1 MNHIKFSKAIIAL
14 LSLTIVTSCDQK
26 HSDGDGHNHG
36 AEKSTHTHDDGHN
49 HGTEENTHSVDDG
62 YNHGTEETE
71 HSKGDGHNHGEE
83 EHHEEGLSLTKAQAE
98 TINLVFG
105 ELSYIKVN
113 DFVKTTGSL
122 GLPTN
127 AYSSVSAKTNGIIK
141 GTKKFVEGDF
151 INKGSLIAYLENVDL
166 IVTQQAY
173 LEAKAQLELKRL
185 EVERQKTLVE
195 SNAGVAKNLQNAQA
209 EEAVLDA
216 KTQGLAKQ
224 LSFLGISTSNLSP
237 STIKQQIAIEAPM
250 SGYISKISFYNGM
263 YAQSSVS
270 LMSIFSSEHLH
281 LELDVFEKDIANI
294 KKGQKISY
302 TVPALGQAIYSGTVE
317 VIGKE
322 FNPNSKTIRVHG
334 HLNGVKPT
342 FLKDLFIN
350 AKIYLNDVESS
361 ALPEKAIIKDGSNS
375 FIYVANEKA
384 NENEIEFEKIAVITG
399 ATDNGFTAVKLID
412 KIPDGMKIVTKG
424 AYFVYAQSKAGE
436 LEHEH

>member
-1 MNHIKFSKAIIAL
+1 MNHIKFSIAIIAL

-36 AEKSTHTHDDGHN
+36 
-49 HGTEENTHSVDDG
+49 
-62 YNHGTEETE
+62 TEETE
-71 HSKGDGHNHGEE
+71 HSEGDGHNHGEE

-105 ELSYIKVN
+105 ELTYIKVN
-113 DFVKTTGSL
+113 DFVKATGSL
-122 GLPTN
+122 GLPPN

-141 GTKKFVEGDF
+141 GTKEFVEGDF
-151 INKGSLIAYLENVDL
+151 INKGSVIAYLENVDL
-166 IVTQQAY
+166 IVTQQEF

-195 SNAGVAKNLQNAQA
+195 SNAGVTKNLQNAQA

-237 STIKQQIAIEAPM
+237 STIKQQISIVAPM
-250 SGYISKISFYNGM
+250 SGYISKINFYNGM

-270 LMSIFSSEHLH
+270 LMNIISSEHLH
-281 LELDVFEKDIANI
+281 LELDVFEKDIAKI
-294 KKGQKISY
+294 KKDQKISY
-302 TVPALGQAIYSGTVE
+302 TVPALGSTVYYGSVD

-334 HLNGVKPT
+334 HLDGIEPT
-342 FLKDLFIN
+342 FLKGLFIN

-361 ALPEKAIIKDGSNS
+361 ALPEKAIIKDGANS
-375 FIYVANEKA
+375 FIYVANEKL
-384 NENEIEFEKIAVITG
+384 NDKEIEFVKISVVSG

-412 KIPDGMKIVTKG
+412 KIPDGMKIVTNG